1 MCLVTKRI
9 FPYKADSEITVY
21 KVFIRHGDR
30 HLYTPF
36 QDKVYCL
43 DKPVSNGGF
52 DKPVVLKDS
61 LFPILSRDDYYDD
74 TLRRIVS
81 KGYMH
86 AYTFRF
92 SAEDMAEYL
101 ARKNYVQY
109 FNYGISGMDFS
120 FPVVYECRIP
130 KSSLY
135 FVSHNGM
142 EICSKRIELV
152 GEIYSCEE
160 TVYDYAAPKW
170 QK

>member
-1 MCLVTKRI
+1 MCLVTRRI
-9 FPYKADSEITVY
+9 FPYKMDSEITVY

-36 QDKVYCL
+36 MDKVYY
-43 DKPVSNGGF
+43 F

-61 LFPILSRDDYYDD
+61 LFPILSREDAYD
-74 TLRRIVS
+74 TLKRIVT

-86 AYTFRF
+86 AYVFRQ
-92 SAEDMAEYL
+92 SAENMAEYL
-101 ARKNYVQY
+101 ARRNYVQY
-109 FNYGISGMDFS
+109 FNYGISGMDFF

-135 FVSHNGM
+135 FVSHNGT
-142 EICSKRIELV
+142 EICSKRIKLV
-152 GEIYSCEE
+152 GEIYSCEK